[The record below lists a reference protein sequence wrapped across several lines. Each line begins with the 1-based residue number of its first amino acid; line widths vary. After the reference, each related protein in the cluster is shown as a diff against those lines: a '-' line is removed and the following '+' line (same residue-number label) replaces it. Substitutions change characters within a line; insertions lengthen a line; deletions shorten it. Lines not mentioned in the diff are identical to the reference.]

1 MFRPSLL
8 ALLAGLAF
16 LPQPVSSAGAP
27 QQVDLKLVLAVDVSG
42 SIDNDEV
49 QLEREGT
56 ADAFMD
62 PEVVRAIQNGS
73 LGRIA
78 VAMIDFSS
86 QPYNKIVAD
95 WHIIRDRQTSAQFS
109 DLVRKLPRSVGHRT
123 SISSAFQLGT
133 LMLESSDKDITAGRK
148 VIDVSGD
155 GPNNWGDHLQPV
167 HDRTVANGIVING
180 LPVMDEQANGYFP
193 DLDKYYAACVA
204 GGRGAFVVVVRS
216 YRDYAA
222 GMRRKL
228 VLEISQNETPT
239 REAALPQA
247 KLIRVAA
254 PGGPNAGPPVLRPG
268 PNQFSNQCDQTTG
281 PFSFGNF

>member
-1 MFRPSLL
+1 
-8 ALLAGLAF
+8 
-16 LPQPVSSAGAP
+16 
-27 QQVDLKLVLAVDVSG
+27 
-42 SIDNDEV
+42 
-49 QLEREGT
+49 
-56 ADAFMD
+56 MD

-95 WHIIRDRQTSAQFS
+95 WHIIRDRQTAAQFS

-247 KLIRVAA
+247 KLIRIAA

>member
-1 MFRPSLL
+1 MFRPTIA
-8 ALLAGLAF
+8 ALLAGLAL
-16 LPQPVSSAGAP
+16 LPQPVSSAGAL

-42 SIDNDEV
+42 SIDDNEV
-49 QLEREGT
+49 QLERQGT
-56 ADAFMD
+56 ADAFME

-78 VAMIDFSS
+78 VAMVDFSS
-86 QPYNKIVAD
+86 DPYNKIVAD
-95 WHIIRDRQTSAQFS
+95 WHIIRDKQSAAQFA

-123 SISSAFQLGT
+123 SISSVLALGT
-133 LMLESSDKDITAGRK
+133 VMLEASDKDITSSRK

-155 GPNNWGDHLQPV
+155 GPNNWGNHLQPV
-167 HDRTVANGIVING
+167 HDRTIANGIIING
-180 LPVMDEQANGYFP
+180 LPVMDQQANGYFQ

-204 GGRGAFVVVVRS
+204 GGRGSFVVVVHN

-228 VLEISQNETPT
+228 VLEISQNDTPT
-239 REAALPQA
+239 KEAALPHA
-247 KLIRVAA
+247 EFIRVAA
-254 PGGPNAGPPVLRPG
+254 AAAPNAPPPVLRPG

>member
-16 LPQPVSSAGAP
+16 LPQPVSSAAAP

-62 PEVVRAIQNGS
+62 PEVIRAIQNGS

-95 WHIIRDRQTSAQFS
+95 WHIIRDRQTAAQFS

-247 KLIRVAA
+247 KLIRIAA

>member
-1 MFRPSLL
+1 MIRPSLL

-95 WHIIRDRQTSAQFS
+95 WHVIRDRQTAAQFS

-247 KLIRVAA
+247 KLIRIAA